1 MNLDNRSLSSSVP
14 SRSKESDILHLP
26 EPHFADEIIVEPLW
40 RSLVSGIRETF
51 SPRKL
56 PPLNLSSAPVAVE
69 DPFAVRPD
77 PFSSGFSL
85 AVHLVLLALIGWFFY
100 MAHLHINPIKQ
111 TKTVTTFDVSP
122 YLPIAPSAQK
132 MGGGG
137 GGGSHDILQTPKGRL
152 PKFEKNPIV
161 PPMVIENPKPKLAI
175 EPAIK
180 MPENIQQPQSALP
193 DLGNPKSTVVGPQS
207 NGTGSSSGMGTGRN
221 GGSGYGPGG
230 NGGTGGGTFQVG
242 GGVSTPVL
250 IYSVDPEFSD
260 EARREKYQGISTL
273 AVIVDAQGNVQNP
286 RVVQALGMG
295 LDERAIQAVK
305 LYRFRP
311 AQLQG
316 KPVPVRIWVQVI
328 FRIY

>member
-1 MNLDNRSLSSSVP
+1 M
-14 SRSKESDILHLP
+14 
-26 EPHFADEIIVEPLW
+26 
-40 RSLVSGIRETF
+40 
-51 SPRKL
+51 
-56 PPLNLSSAPVAVE
+56 
-69 DPFAVRPD
+69 
-77 PFSSGFSL
+77 
-85 AVHLVLLALIGWFFY
+85 
-100 MAHLHINPIKQ
+100 
-111 TKTVTTFDVSP
+111 
-122 YLPIAPSAQK
+122 
-132 MGGGG
+132 
-137 GGGSHDILQTPKGRL
+137 
-152 PKFEKNPIV
+152 

-207 NGTGSSSGMGTGRN
+207 NGTGSSLGMGTGRN
-221 GGSGYGPGG
+221 GGIGSGSGYGPGG

-242 GGVSTPVL
+242 GGVSAPVL

-260 EARREKYQGISTL
+260 EARRQKYQGISTL